1 MAPRLDT
8 LVIENFRSIKGKVV
22 IPLNAQVVLVHGT
35 NGMGKSSIMSALE
48 IGLTGRMAH
57 LAASGEGYKSYLT
70 HLGQAGGSIS
80 LSTTQAL
87 GEEGRISGT
96 AAFTETT
103 FEAEPLLAAGLDRF
117 FGERCYLPQATLGR
131 LIEIY
136 SNTGTKTTQS
146 PLTQFVKEILGLDPL
161 DALVEGLNPAF
172 NVTRVRNLI
181 PEYRRLETL
190 ETSAAQEA
198 KLADDGLRDARTRTE
213 AAHKRVTDLLTALG
227 RAPIA
232 IASSD
237 EVDALLADLSESQVE
252 SDALATLETLRAELK
267 AASQTWRTLPASDVQ
282 RDLATNERALQ
293 ALGGQL
299 EQWRAQSG
307 AALAALLT
315 QASQSFPDLP
325 AMDDGPTSARASA
338 LARAEGEAERCERLI
353 AAATAAAE
361 SEAAHRQT
369 IARANVRLQE
379 LDAALASSAD
389 STRSLAAALAGLAP
403 HIHSDNCPVCD
414 RDFAER
420 EQGPLTAHLASK
432 IAALTTEAGRLQ
444 ALASERADITSR
456 LTITQRDLQSVVQK
470 TLKPEEL
477 AALTNR
483 ATQMTGLVEQLR
495 QFEAEAEA
503 GADLMDRLA
512 SARSAATI
520 AKRASEASTTIRP
533 ELERIVSAVLGAPL
547 GSFASVDEAL
557 SQTAMEME
565 ARVSG
570 AQTRIA
576 RRAEAIGGLE
586 TLKRALVDVAN
597 GVAAVEAAKAEVQR
611 VKSGLAAV
619 GDMREKAKAVSDA
632 AQKVRSSIVKRVFNT
647 ALNKTWRDLF
657 VRLAPSEDF
666 VPAFKIPEGDKDK
679 VEAVLETVHRSGR
692 ASGTPGAMLSQGN
705 LNTAAL
711 TLFLA
716 LHLSVP
722 ARTPWLVL
730 DDPVQSMDD
739 VHIAQFAALLRTLS
753 KSVGR
758 QVIVAVHERAL
769 FDYLTLE
776 LSPAYAG
783 DSLITVEVSRNFE
796 GTTVAT
802 PTSHKYEADQL
813 DAA

>member
-87 GEEGRISGT
+87 GEGQRISGT

-103 FEAEPLLAAGLDRF
+103 FEAEPLLTAGLDRF

-136 SNTGTKTTQS
+136 SNTSTKTTQS

-181 PEYRRLETL
+181 PEYRRLEAL
-190 ETSAAQEA
+190 DTSAAQEA
-198 KLADDGLRDARTRTE
+198 KLADEGLRDARSRTD
-213 AAHKRVTDLLTALG
+213 AAHKRVTDLSDVLG
-227 RAPIA
+227 RAPVS
-232 IASSD
+232 IASLD
-237 EVDALLADLSESQVE
+237 QVEALLADFSESQVE
-252 SDALATLETLRAELK
+252 SDALTTLETLRAELK
-267 AASQTWRTLPASDVQ
+267 AASQTWWALPESDVQ
-282 RDLATNERALQ
+282 HDLAANEQALQ
-293 ALGGQL
+293 ALGAQL
-299 EQWRAQSG
+299 EQWRVQSG

-315 QASQSFPDLP
+315 QASLSFPDLP
-325 AMDDGPTSARASA
+325 ALDDGPTSARASA

-353 AAATAAAE
+353 AAATSAAE
-361 SEAAHRQT
+361 SEAAYRQT
-369 IARANVRLQE
+369 IARGNVRLQE

-414 RDFAER
+414 RDFAEK

-444 ALASERADITSR
+444 ALASERADVTSR
-456 LTITQRDLQSVVQK
+456 LTIAQRDLQTVVQK

-483 ATQMTGLVEQLR
+483 ATLMTGLVVQLR
-495 QFEAEAEA
+495 QLEAEAEA

-520 AKRASEASTTIRP
+520 ARRSSETSTSIRP
-533 ELERIVSAVLGAPL
+533 ELERIVSAILGATL
-547 GSFASVDEAL
+547 GSFASIEEAL
-557 SQTAMEME
+557 SQAATAMDT
-565 ARVSG
+565 RVSA
-570 AQTRIA
+570 AQARIA
-576 RRAEAIGGLE
+576 RRAQAIGGLE
-586 TLKRALVDVAN
+586 TLKRALLDVAN
-597 GVAAVEAAKAEVQR
+597 CEAAVALAKAEVQR

-619 GDMREKAKAVSDA
+619 GEMRERAKVVSDA
-632 AQKVRSSIVKRVFNT
+632 AQKVRSSIVKTVFNT

-679 VEAVLETVHRSGR
+679 VEAVLETLHRTGR
-692 ASGTPGAMLSQGN
+692 TAGTPGAMLSQGN

-796 GTTVAT
+796 GATVAT